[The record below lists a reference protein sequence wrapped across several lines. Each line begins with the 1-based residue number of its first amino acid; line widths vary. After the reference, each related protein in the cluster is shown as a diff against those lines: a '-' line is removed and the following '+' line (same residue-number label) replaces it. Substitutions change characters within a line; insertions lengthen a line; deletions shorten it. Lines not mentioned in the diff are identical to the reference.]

1 MKVKELNQNER
12 PREKALRNGVEELS
26 NRDLLAVILGSGTKG
41 VSSLE
46 LADQILTQV
55 GTIAALQALT
65 ITDLTAFK
73 GIKCAKAISLLAAVE
88 LSRRMS
94 EDEMRQSAV
103 KIEHPK
109 HLVEWLKAKIA
120 YASQEHFVV
129 IYLDHGNC
137 ILKHQ
142 ILFRGSDHASIISAK
157 EIYRLAVVYG
167 ASKIIVAHNHPAG
180 SLTPSVQDIQT
191 TQAIVQMGEM
201 MGIHL
206 LDHLIVTKEG
216 YCSLRALNL
225 LKG

>member
-1 MKVKELNQNER
+1 MLRKEDR
-12 PREKALRNGVEELS
+12 IMIEKQ
-26 NRDLLAVILGSGTKG
+26 GSFFTRTA
-41 VSSLE
+41 E
-46 LADQILTQV
+46 LA
-55 GTIAALQALT
+55 
-65 ITDLTAFK
+65 F
-73 GIKCAKAISLLAAVE
+73 
-88 LSRRMS
+88 LSVS
-94 EDEMRQSAV
+94 YT
-103 KIEHPK
+103 
-109 HLVEWLKAKIA
+109 HL
-120 YASQEHFVV
+120 FVV

-216 YCSLRALNL
+216 YCSLRALDL